1 MQARYES
8 QLEGRQRTRITM
20 LVGAILTSVVL
31 FGTMTSNAT
40 AKTQKGVFLTGE
52 KSAEAAKQPRFNAES
67 YPAYLASASAAHRW
81 EFGKLGALQCPVSL
95 TGKLAGAS
103 SNLRLTPFVS
113 YFACSESP
121 GSMSVTVSSGGCED
135 TLDLLNQG
143 PPYVADFGIDCPPGS
158 SYQFGF
164 GGICTVSIPDQS
176 GLHQVKLETT
186 GSGSSRAVNANIEVS
201 GLKYTISGVEFLCGN
216 GTYEN
221 GTYAGTATLK
231 GFNEP

>member
-1 MQARYES
+1 MQAQYGP
-8 QLEGRQRTRITM
+8 QWVGRRWTRIAL
-20 LVGAILTSVVL
+20 LVSAFLASVVL
-31 FGTMTSNAT
+31 FGAMTSNAT
-40 AKTQKGVFLTGE
+40 AKTQVGTFLSGE
-52 KSAEAAKQPRFNAES
+52 KSEKEAARPHFNAES
-67 YPAYLASASAAHRW
+67 YPAYLSSASVAHRW
-81 EFGKLGALQCPVSL
+81 EFGKLGALKCPVSL
-95 TGKLAGAS
+95 SGKLASSS

-113 YFACSESP
+113 YFACTESP

-143 PPYVADFGIDCPPGS
+143 PPYVADFGIDCPSGS

-164 GGICTVSIPDQS
+164 GGVCTVSIPDQS

-201 GLKYTISGVEFLCGN
+201 GLKYTITGVEFLCGN

-221 GTYAGTATLK
+221 GTYAGSATLK